1 MAFISEEERRRALA
15 LMSQRQ
21 GLGGVFMR
29 PPPPV
34 QATPSTPLPAAP
46 LDRPVVAPQAQQYN
60 EFSPV
65 RALMERA
72 PQQFAPTGVK
82 KIDDELM
89 RRSSA
94 QQAGAENF
102 MNIIEGAQADPRV
115 MAILQARRERAQ
127 KEQADLEKDQK
138 RSGWDALARAGIAMA
153 KSNSP
158 YFMQALAS
166 GMEAGL
172 EGLDAAKLKRDEK
185 RSRLQAAE
193 EDTVLAEIKSRQEAQ
208 DRSLGI
214 YNAMI
219 AAGKTEGEARD
230 AAIKGAV
237 TAATLPQQLELAD
250 LEVAGKRADIA
261 LTEARRIDALRPP
274 SSGGGGDGTGGPR
287 PLPPG
292 AKAEAEGRLATAYS
306 EQDEAYRNWVRK
318 GKPILGK
325 VKEGS
330 AEWEVASKYE
340 AARGKV
346 NNILGTLGRR
356 TLGVAPVRVGGQ
368 RVTQAQRDRTPNA
381 RPVAAST
388 RPAGVGA
395 DWTYEVDSKGNKA
408 WVSPDRK
415 RFKEVR

>member
-15 LMSQRQ
+15 LMAQRQ

-65 RALMERA
+65 RALMQRA

-214 YNAMI
+214 YNAAI
-219 AAGKTEGEARD
+219 AAGKTEAEARD

-250 LEVAGKRADIA
+250 LEVASKKADIA
-261 LTEARRIDALRPP
+261 LTDARRIDALRPP
-274 SSGGGGDGTGGPR
+274 SSGGGGDGTGGPK

-292 AKAEAEGRLATAYS
+292 ARAEAEGKLATAYS
-306 EQDEAYRNWVRK
+306 EQDEAYRAWVRK
-318 GKPILGK
+318 GKPLIGQ

-330 AEWEVASKYE
+330 SEWEAASKYE

-368 RVTQAQRDRTPNA
+368 RITQAQRDRTPNA
-381 RPVAAST
+381 RPAAA

-415 RFKEVR
+415 RFKEVK